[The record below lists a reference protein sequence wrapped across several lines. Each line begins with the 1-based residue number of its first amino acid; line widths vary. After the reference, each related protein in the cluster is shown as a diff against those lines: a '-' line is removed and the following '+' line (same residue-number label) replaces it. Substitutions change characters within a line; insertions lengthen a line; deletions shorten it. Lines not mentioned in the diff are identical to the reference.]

1 MVIPQ
6 GSTIATNTPRR
17 EVTMVEL
24 WTLEA
29 VADRFTE
36 AARTARRLPRVAVQ
50 GYVSAW
56 PVIVRSELE
65 GYPDRDKLY
74 RLPPPSPKDVELM
87 LEVMHW
93 VQVLEV
99 DERLLVW
106 MRAKRYDW
114 QEISRRFACDRT
126 TAWRRWK
133 RDMQVI
139 TDRLNQVR

>member
-6 GSTIATNTPRR
+6 ASATATNTSRR
-17 EVTMVEL
+17 EVTMVEV

-65 GYPDRDKLY
+65 GYPNRDKLY

-99 DERLLVW
+99 EERLLVW

>member
-1 MVIPQ
+1 
-6 GSTIATNTPRR
+6 
-17 EVTMVEL
+17 MVEL
-24 WTLEA
+24 WTIEA

-56 PVIVRSELE
+56 PVIVRGELE

-133 RDMQVI
+133 RDIQVI

>member
-1 MVIPQ
+1 MLDV
-6 GSTIATNTPRR
+6 
-17 EVTMVEL
+17 

-29 VADRFTE
+29 VADRFWD

-50 GYVSAW
+50 GYASAW
-56 PVIVRSELE
+56 PVVVRSGLD
-65 GYPDRDKLY
+65 GYPDHDKLY
-74 RLPPPSPKDVELM
+74 RLPPPSPQDVERM
-87 LEVMHW
+87 LEVMRW

-114 QEISRRFACDRT
+114 QEIGRRFACDRT

-139 TDRLNQVR
+139 ADRLNQKP

>member
-1 MVIPQ
+1 MAEVWTIEVI
-6 GSTIATNTPRR
+6 
-17 EVTMVEL
+17 
-24 WTLEA
+24 
-29 VADRFTE
+29 ADRFTD
-36 AARTARRLPRVAVQ
+36 AASTARRLPRVAVQ
-50 GYVSAW
+50 GYTSAW
-56 PVIVRSELE
+56 PTVVSAALE

-74 RLPPPSPKDVELM
+74 RPAPPSPKDVELM
-87 LEVMHW
+87 LEVMRW

-99 DERLLVW
+99 EERLLVW

-139 TDRLNQVR
+139 ADRLNRTP